1 MDASTS
7 TASAT
12 SPSARNAK
20 KRRRLSSTNRRKP
33 RKRNRK
39 KKSPKKRNPSK
50 NPNHRP
56 MLQARPSRLRLR
68 SFFFPEAHCDARFHF
83 PWWPFERAPF
93 LSYPLPPQPPLLP
106 ESFECFR
113 AISNH
118 LRGDARENF
127 HAGRRSDR
135 RRHARHPR
143 RKNRGRWRERGSPGG
158 GSSDRRQRAASLSRL
173 VRPDYTDGLAGN
185 RRGQRHGRF
194 VGDRRLQSGCGCG
207 HGGGAIQ
214 RAHSRHA
221 RGGHHGG
228 AGGPRERRIG
238 LFRPGR
244 RDWRTSFGHSPFRLD
259 D

>member
-12 SPSARNAK
+12 SPSARNTK
-20 KRRRLSSTNRRKP
+20 KRRRPSSTNRRKP

-39 KKSPKKRNPSK
+39 KKSPKRRNLSK

-56 MLQARPSRLRLR
+56 MPRAGPSGLRLR
-68 SFFFPEAHCDARFHF
+68 CFFFPEAHCDARSQF
-83 PWWPFERAPF
+83 PSPAFERAPF
-93 LSYPLPPQPPLLP
+93 LLHSLPPEPPLLP

-118 LRGDARENF
+118 LRADARENF

-158 GSSDRRQRAASLSRL
+158 DSRDRRQGAASLSRL
-173 VRPDYTDGLAGN
+173 VRPDL
-185 RRGQRHGRF
+185 
-194 VGDRRLQSGCGCG
+194 
-207 HGGGAIQ
+207 
-214 RAHSRHA
+214 
-221 RGGHHGG
+221 
-228 AGGPRERRIG
+228 
-238 LFRPGR
+238 
-244 RDWRTSFGHSPFRLD
+244 
-259 D
+259 

>member
-39 KKSPKKRNPSK
+39 KKSPKKRSLSK

-56 MLQARPSRLRLR
+56 MLQAGPSGLRLR
-68 SFFFPEAHCDARFHF
+68 SFFFPEAHCDARSQF
-83 PWWPFERAPF
+83 PSRPCERALF
-93 LSYPLPPQPPLLP
+93 PLPPLLP
-106 ESFECFR
+106 KSFECFR

-118 LRGDARENF
+118 LRGDACENF

-158 GSSDRRQRAASLSRL
+158 GSSDRRQGAASLSRL
-173 VRPDYTDGLAGN
+173 VRPDYPDGLAGN

-194 VGDRRLQSGCGCG
+194 GGD
-207 HGGGAIQ
+207 
-214 RAHSRHA
+214 
-221 RGGHHGG
+221 
-228 AGGPRERRIG
+228 
-238 LFRPGR
+238 
-244 RDWRTSFGHSPFRLD
+244 
-259 D
+259 